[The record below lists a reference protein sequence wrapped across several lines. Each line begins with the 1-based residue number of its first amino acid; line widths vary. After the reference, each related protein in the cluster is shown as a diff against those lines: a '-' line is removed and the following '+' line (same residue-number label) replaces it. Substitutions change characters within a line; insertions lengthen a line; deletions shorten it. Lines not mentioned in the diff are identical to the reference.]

1 MFSLGRAD
9 VFASGDLALQEA
21 ARVLFDMD
29 ERPKERAMREMAKAW
44 SPWQSMTRVLKAGR
58 KEPVSGEARSAVV
71 FLHGYGANGAD
82 LLGLA
87 DVLGEHLPD
96 TLFVAPD
103 APEACAGA
111 PMGFQ
116 WFPIPWI
123 DNSSEE
129 EAERGLRAAAEDLDA
144 FLDALM
150 VDEDMLPEQVV
161 LFGFSQGT
169 MMSLHVAPRR
179 EDPVAGIV
187 AFSGRLM
194 APELLADEAVSRPP
208 ILLIHGDADDVV
220 PVQSLPEAA
229 DALEKAGFEDVYAH
243 IQKGTGHGIANDGL
257 SVALA
262 FMRDKLGL

>member
-1 MFSLGRAD
+1 
-9 VFASGDLALQEA
+9 
-21 ARVLFDMD
+21 
-29 ERPKERAMREMAKAW
+29 
-44 SPWQSMTRVLKAGR
+44 MTRVLKAER
-58 KEPVSGEARSAVV
+58 REPLSGVTRSIVV

-87 DVLGEHLPD
+87 DPLAEHLPD

-103 APEACAGA
+103 APENCPGA
-111 PMGFQ
+111 PMGYQ

-123 DNSSEE
+123 DGSSEE
-129 EAERGLRAAAEDLDA
+129 ESMRGMNASIEDLNA

-150 VDEDMLPEQVV
+150 VDEDVLPEQVV

-179 EDPVAGIV
+179 DDAIAGIV
-187 AFSGRLM
+187 AFSGRLLS
-194 APELLADEAVSRPP
+194 PDTLKDEVVSLMPVM
-208 ILLIHGDADDVV
+208 LVHGDADDMV
-220 PVQSLPEAA
+220 PPQSLPEAA
-229 DALEKAGFEDVYAH
+229 EALGQAGFKDVFAH
-243 IQKGTGHGIANDGL
+243 IMKGTGHGIAPDGL

>member
-1 MFSLGRAD
+1 
-9 VFASGDLALQEA
+9 
-21 ARVLFDMD
+21 
-29 ERPKERAMREMAKAW
+29 
-44 SPWQSMTRVLKAGR
+44 MTRVLTAGR
-58 KEPVSGEARSAVV
+58 REPVSGETRSAVV

-87 DVLGEHLPD
+87 DPLGEHLPD

-103 APEACAGA
+103 APESIPGM
-111 PMGFQ
+111 PMGLQ

-123 DNSSEE
+123 DGSSEE
-129 EAERGLRAAAEDLDA
+129 EAERGLIAAAQDLDA

-150 VDEDMLPEQVV
+150 VDEDLLPEQVV

-169 MMSLHVAPRR
+169 MMALHVAPRR

-187 AFSGRLM
+187 AFSGRLLS
-194 APELLADEAVSRPP
+194 PELLADETRSRPP
-208 ILLIHGDADDVV
+208 VLLVHGDADDVV

-229 DALEKAGFEDVYAH
+229 EALQEAGWKDVYAH
-243 IQKGTGHGIANDGL
+243 IMKGTGHGIAPVGW

-262 FMRDKLGL
+262 FMRAKLGL

>member
-1 MFSLGRAD
+1 
-9 VFASGDLALQEA
+9 
-21 ARVLFDMD
+21 
-29 ERPKERAMREMAKAW
+29 
-44 SPWQSMTRVLKAGR
+44 MTRVLKAGR
-58 KEPVSGEARSAVV
+58 KEPHSGEMRSVVV

-103 APEACAGA
+103 APEACPGA

-123 DNSSEE
+123 DGSSEE
-129 EAERGLRAAAEDLDA
+129 EAERGMIAAVEDLNA
-144 FLDALM
+144 FLDALL
-150 VDEDMLPEQVV
+150 VDEDLLPEQMV

-179 EDPVAGIV
+179 EDELAGV
-187 AFSGRLM
+187 VGFSGRIL
-194 APELLADEAVSRPP
+194 APELLKDEVISKPP
-208 ILLIHGDADDVV
+208 VLLVHGDSDDMV
-220 PVQSLPEAA
+220 PPQSLPEAA
-229 DALEKAGFEDVYAH
+229 EALQGAGFKEVYAH
-243 IQKGTGHGIANDGL
+243 VMKGTGHGIAPDGL